1 MKQGKQIALVN
12 TGTDDPLRPSSIKG
26 GDRLFKNKNLTS
38 TSLDNQRSYRV
49 SENNKNVEFSDK
61 VELLDEKGGFVEMV
75 DKDDQQVEEPRKV
88 RLQGLMKPEV
98 ANLLDI
104 NAHFKPFDYR
114 EAAIQKEKEEM

>member
-12 TGTDDPLRPSSIKG
+12 TGTDDPLRPSSIKR

-61 VELLDEKGGFVEMV
+61 VELLDEKGGFVDMV
-75 DKDDQQVEEPRKV
+75 DKED
-88 RLQGLMKPEV
+88 
-98 ANLLDI
+98 
-104 NAHFKPFDYR
+104 
-114 EAAIQKEKEEM
+114 